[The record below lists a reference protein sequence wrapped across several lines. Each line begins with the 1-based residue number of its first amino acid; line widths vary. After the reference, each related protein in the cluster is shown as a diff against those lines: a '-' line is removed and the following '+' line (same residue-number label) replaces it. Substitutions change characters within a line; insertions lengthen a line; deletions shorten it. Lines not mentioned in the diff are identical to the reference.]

1 MFDFISIG
9 NISIDLYFKGKT
21 LTRVDNRFNL
31 AIGGKYYADYFYED
45 VGGGGANVAAGLSKF
60 GYKVAMLGRI
70 GDNPFKEMVLL
81 KLNEKKIATDFC
93 RFEKNYYKISSV
105 ILSEE
110 GERTIINY
118 ESPDFKNDEFYFNEK
133 LKEIKN
139 FYFSPLP
146 NLSISKKLELMKFIK
161 DHSTIF
167 FNPSKKD
174 CQQKE
179 KELDELFKLSSII
192 ILNAYE
198 YSQIIRKPYEN
209 IDFRGSQLEL
219 STLRDKVT
227 IITDAERGSYGY
239 FKGKIFFQEA
249 IRPKKIIDTTGCGDG
264 YTAGFIAEYLKSKD
278 IKESMEQG
286 AKYASVILS
295 KIGAN

>member
-1 MFDFISIG
+1 MYDFVSIG
-9 NISIDLYFKGKT
+9 NISIDLYFQGKT
-21 LTRVDNRFNL
+21 LTRSEDRFNL
-31 AIGGKYYADYFYED
+31 AIGGKYYVDYFYED

-81 KLNEKKIATDFC
+81 KLREKNIATYFC

-105 ILSEE
+105 ILTEE

-118 ESPDFKNDEFYFNEK
+118 ESPDFSNDEFYFNEK
-133 LKEIKN
+133 LRDIKN

-146 NLSISKKLELMKFIK
+146 NLSINKKLELMKFIK
-161 DHSTIF
+161 DNSTIF

-179 KELDELFKLSSII
+179 KELDELFKLSSVTL
-192 ILNAYE
+192 LNAYE
-198 YSQIIRKPYEN
+198 YSEIIKKPYQN
-209 IDFRGSQLEL
+209 INFKNHQLEIP
-219 STLRDKVT
+219 TLIDKVT
-227 IITDAERGSYGY
+227 IITDAEKGSYGY
-239 FKGKIFFQEA
+239 FDGKNYFQEA
-249 IRPKKIIDTTGCGDG
+249 ISPKKIIDTTGCGDG
-264 YTAGFIAEYLKSKD
+264 YTAGFIANYLKTKD
-278 IKESMEQG
+278 IKSSMKKG
-286 AKYASVILS
+286 AEYAAEILS